1 MANVGLTHP
10 DLVLDTSVILKWF
23 RQGEVL
29 ATAALALR
37 ELYLAGQVTISVP
50 SLLAYELANVLRY
63 KIELTTEQ
71 VDQAMQSL
79 FDMGLSWW
87 PPDVTL
93 IRHAVTISRSY
104 DTTVYDAAFVALAEA
119 LPAGF
124 ITADERLVQR
134 LQGFPYIY
142 FLGDVAEEN
151 R

>member
-1 MANVGLTHP
+1 MAVVPSTYAH
-10 DLVLDTSVILKWF
+10 LVLDTSVILKWF

-29 ATAALALR
+29 ATATLALR
-37 ELYLAGQVTISVP
+37 DLYLTGQVTISVP

-63 KIELTTEQ
+63 KSELTTEQ
-71 VDQAMQSL
+71 VEQAVQSL
-79 FDMGLSWW
+79 FDMGLGWW
-87 PPDVTL
+87 SPDAALT
-93 IRHAVTISRSY
+93 RRAVTIARSH

-134 LQGFPYIY
+134 LQDFSYVH
-142 FLGDVAEEN
+142 FLGDVAEES